1 MDGVQATA
9 AMPYPFDSRQNR
21 ETTAY
26 LDKVS
31 CQQRLDQIRERLT
44 HEEMAMLKAIL
55 LQMGGGPLDRMG
67 LLDAI
72 RWWALG
78 NWTGTGLNDIGLRY
92 RLKDGQ
98 SSFARKIFD
107 HSKATSKLSYAFST
121 PVQQVTEKGGM
132 VTVTSRTGQTF
143 KCRKLICTVPLN
155 VLASIN
161 FTPPLSSLKIMAS
174 QEGSTNHCNKVHF
187 DVAGAD
193 LISWSAMSNPGR
205 GVICALSDNLT
216 PAGDTHIVTFGPS
229 PSLKNGIRLQDGIQ
243 PIKGS
248 LEHILPEGQVIKK
261 IVSLY
266 ILLHCDE
273 PHQSNKIYLGLS

>member
-1 MDGVQATA
+1 
-9 AMPYPFDSRQNR
+9 MPYPFDSRQNR

-26 LDKVS
+26 LDKIS

-44 HEEMAMLKAIL
+44 HEEMAMLRAIL
-55 LQMGGGPLDRMG
+55 LQMGGGLLDRMG
-67 LLDAI
+67 LHDAI

-98 SSFARKIFD
+98 SSFARKIFV
-107 HSKATSKLSYAFST
+107 HPKATSNLSYAFST
-121 PVQQVTEKGGM
+121 PVQQVTDKGGI

-155 VLASIN
+155 VLADIN
-161 FTPPLSSLKIMAS
+161 FTPSLPSLKVMTS

-187 DVAGAD
+187 DVAGDD
-193 LISWSAMSNPGR
+193 LISWSAMSSPGR
-205 GVICALSDNLT
+205 GAICALSDNLT
-216 PAGDTHIVTFGPS
+216 LAGDTHIVTFGPS
-229 PSLKNGIRLQDGIQ
+229 PNLKNGIRLQDGIQ

-248 LEHILPEGQVIKK
+248 LEHILPEKQITKK
-261 IVSLY
+261 IDSPYTL
-266 ILLHCDE
+266 
-273 PHQSNKIYLGLS
+273 